1 MRKAPV
7 NQAKDTDSSE
17 RRSAEFEAALKAVA
31 ARVGATEVNVVG
43 TPISAFT
50 TRYATILNRIRAGS
64 IEVITQRGEPFVIL
78 GRHQV
83 LALLGNGN
91 AKRSVQEILAGL
103 PSVPASVPRPIYT
116 SVLTKSHYRV
126 PR

>member
-7 NQAKDTDSSE
+7 NQANDTDSSD
-17 RRSAEFEAALKAVA
+17 RRSAELEAALRALA

-43 TPISAFT
+43 TPISEFT

-78 GRHQV
+78 GLHQV

-91 AKRSVQEILAGL
+91 AKRSAREILARL
-103 PSVPASVPRPIYT
+103 PSVPASVPMPRYT
-116 SVLTKSHYRV
+116 SVLTKSPYRV
-126 PR
+126 PK